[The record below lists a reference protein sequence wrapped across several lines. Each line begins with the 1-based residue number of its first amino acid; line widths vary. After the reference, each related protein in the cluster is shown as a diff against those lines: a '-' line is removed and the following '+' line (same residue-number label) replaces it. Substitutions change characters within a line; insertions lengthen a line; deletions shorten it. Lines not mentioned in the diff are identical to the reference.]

1 LELVSD
7 TRLEEARHLEHGE
20 FVGCLG
26 GRSKSRQG
34 QNGQAAASTSPRS
47 GRVRAG
53 NNVQV
58 FSLNELKTA
67 TRNFHMLN
75 CVGRGGFG
83 AVYKVRPGLVYAFF
97 LKILALYS
105 EDLFHR
111 TLQIF

>member
-1 LELVSD
+1 MGSS
-7 TRLEEARHLEHGE
+7 
-20 FVGCLG
+20 VGCLG